1 MSCYSVDQ
9 LSADGVFST
18 NLNPALTWQRSSTRL
33 SDEDIIHD
41 ETHPSRILAPEM
53 KKNLAKKRRITKK
66 TRGNFWE
73 LRLYIAGQTPNS
85 IAAIANLKKI
95 CEDQLRGKY
104 RIEVVDL
111 LKKPQLAKGDQIV
124 AIPTLV
130 RRLPPPVKKIV
141 GNLSR
146 TERTLVGLDIQRAS

>member
-1 MSCYSVDQ
+1 MNKS
-9 LSADGVFST
+9 L
-18 NLNPALTWQRSSTRL
+18 PR
-33 SDEDIIHD
+33 
-41 ETHPSRILAPEM
+41 
-53 KKNLAKKRRITKK
+53 KRRITKS
-66 TRGNFWE
+66 TRRNFWE

-95 CEDQLRGKY
+95 CEEQLMGKY

-130 RRLPPPVKKIV
+130 RRLPPPVKSIV
-141 GNLSR
+141 GNLSK
-146 TERTLVGLDIQRAS
+146 TERVLVGLDIQRAR

>member
-1 MSCYSVDQ
+1 
-9 LSADGVFST
+9 
-18 NLNPALTWQRSSTRL
+18 
-33 SDEDIIHD
+33 
-41 ETHPSRILAPEM
+41 M
-53 KKNLAKKRRITKK
+53 KKSLTK
-66 TRGNFWE
+66 TRRTKSARRDFWE

-95 CEDQLRGKY
+95 CEDQLKGKY
-104 RIEVVDL
+104 SIEVIDL

-141 GNLSR
+141 GNLSK
-146 TERTLVGLDIQRAS
+146 TERALVGLDIQPVR

>member
-1 MSCYSVDQ
+1 MG
-9 LSADGVFST
+9 LA
-18 NLNPALTWQRSSTRL
+18 NLNTQLKPARTPPARPSNWGQGIEASGNNT
-33 SDEDIIHD
+33 HD
-41 ETHPSRILAPEM
+41 DTHPGRIPGTDM
-53 KKNLAKKRRITKK
+53 NKSVAKKRPATKR
-66 TRGNFWE
+66 TRSNFWE

-95 CEDQLRGKY
+95 CEDQLKGKY
-104 RIEVVDL
+104 RIEVIDL

-141 GNLSR
+141 GNLSK
-146 TERTLVGLDIQRAS
+146 TERALVGWDIQRGR